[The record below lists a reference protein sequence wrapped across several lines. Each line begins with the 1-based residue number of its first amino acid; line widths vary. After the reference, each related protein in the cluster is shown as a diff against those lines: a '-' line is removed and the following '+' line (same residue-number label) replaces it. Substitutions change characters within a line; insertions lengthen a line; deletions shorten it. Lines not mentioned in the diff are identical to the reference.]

1 MRVLTFRRIY
11 GACMDSSTRWTTC
24 AVAIM
29 ALTAACASHRAAE
42 NGAAEPDLE
51 LVEGRPYTMNEVYP
65 LAAENDLRFDATATI
80 DSADPAVIH
89 AEVTITNARN
99 ARRRIGF
106 DRGCDDVRLRL
117 YASPERTSAP
127 VWDSAKRARP
137 DLTGRMVVCAGT
149 GGMQLESLEV
159 LHLANRI
166 PLAPGTGER
175 PRPETCLIFP
185 HRIQRGT
192 DPLHISV
199 DHHDPAL
206 VAAEGRAFFRERE
219 REHSLQ
225 HRPGRFETLRRCS
238 QEITR
243 AMAEGRLLRR
253 LRTFPQSHE
262 RYRRAQGDF
271 AGAYGAILIV

>member
-1 MRVLTFRRIY
+1 
-11 GACMDSSTRWTTC
+11 MDSSTRWTTC

-149 GGMQLESLEV
+149 GGMQLFERTSSASPRNFRVEMKVFELGQGTLPEGTYYATAEIGLDFPLMVREIPAGMVV
-159 LHLANRI
+159 LH
-166 PLAPGTGER
+166 
-175 PRPETCLIFP
+175 
-185 HRIQRGT
+185 
-192 DPLHISV
+192 
-199 DHHDPAL
+199 
-206 VAAEGRAFFRERE
+206 
-219 REHSLQ
+219 
-225 HRPGRFETLRRCS
+225 RR
-238 QEITR
+238 
-243 AMAEGRLLRR
+243 
-253 LRTFPQSHE
+253 
-262 RYRRAQGDF
+262 
-271 AGAYGAILIV
+271 